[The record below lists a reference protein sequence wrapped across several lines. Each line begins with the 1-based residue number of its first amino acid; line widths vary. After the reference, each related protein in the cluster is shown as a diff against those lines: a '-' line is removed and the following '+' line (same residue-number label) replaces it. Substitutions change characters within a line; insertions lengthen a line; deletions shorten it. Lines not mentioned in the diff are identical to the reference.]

1 MRVRTP
7 SPGRTSAASLER
19 AASGCSLL
27 LLAYFLGYVKA
38 GLTELGALARAAELL
53 PVPAGSGG

>member
-7 SPGRTSAASLER
+7 SPGCTSTTSLER
-19 AASGCSLL
+19 AVSGCSLL

-38 GLTELGALARAAELL
+38 RLTEPGASVRAAELL
-53 PVPAGSGG
+53 PVPAGNSG